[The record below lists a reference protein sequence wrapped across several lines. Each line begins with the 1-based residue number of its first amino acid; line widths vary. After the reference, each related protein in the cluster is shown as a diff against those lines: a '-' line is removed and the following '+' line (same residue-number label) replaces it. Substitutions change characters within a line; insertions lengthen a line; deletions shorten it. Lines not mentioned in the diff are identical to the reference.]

1 MNADQDP
8 SGIAAWKLER
18 FLLGEL
24 PREEAE
30 RIAALA
36 AVDPALAERIA
47 ALRGE
52 DARLAAEYP
61 ADRVAYRIWSA
72 LGEEPPPVHP
82 PAAARRPRTFP
93 FAFPSAFGP
102 VLRYA
107 GPAFALLALLAIVPF
122 RMLHRQDAGHAGIEN
137 TRIKGKGPALFL
149 YRKAGGGSAPL
160 AAGGDVRPGELIR
173 IQYDA
178 AGKLYGAIFSIDAR
192 GEIAWHLPDD
202 GRGSSPL
209 RAGGRVAL
217 DFAFELDSLPGDERF
232 FFLTSDRPFLF
243 ATDLPWLFPA
253 LIAPGTPLP
262 LPAGFALAEITLRK
276 ETGT

>member
-1 MNADQDP
+1 MNAHEDP

-24 PREEAE
+24 PAAEAE

-36 AVDPALAERIA
+36 ASDPALSERIA
-47 ALRGE
+47 ALRAD

-72 LGEEPPPVHP
+72 LGEDAPGAISSPRPVSSP
-82 PAAARRPRTFP
+82 RPARP
-93 FAFPSAFGP
+93 AFRPA
-102 VLRYA
+102 LRYA

-122 RMLHRQDAGHAGIEN
+122 RMAPWRKGNPDTDET
-137 TRIKGKGPALFL
+137 TRIKGNGPALFL
-149 YRKAGGGSAPL
+149 YRKAVGGSAPL
-160 AAGGDVRPGELIR
+160 AAGGGVRPGELIR

-178 AGKLYGAIFSIDAR
+178 AGKAYGAIFSIDAH

-209 RAGGRVAL
+209 RAGGRVSL

-232 FFLTSDRPFLF
+232 YFLTSDRPFLF

-253 LIAPGTPLP
+253 LRAPGTPLP